1 MSKNKINYAYLHD
14 RGLFLDFF
22 QIPIHELKYLPFSA
36 FDFINV
42 HNTFTNYLSVSA
54 FKGTLYSKISSDHP
68 CKAGKCPIYNCLIPL
83 KPLPEME
90 FKEFEPR
97 FKSAKTRF
105 KLSAGLNLET
115 FDTIL
120 SGTNH
125 ILTAA

>member
-1 MSKNKINYAYLHD
+1 MLEANLKKDLLIYEPFLGHARSHAKFGPDQLSCLTNKETP
-14 RGLFLDFF
+14 R
-22 QIPIHELKYLPFSA
+22 Q
-36 FDFINV
+36 
-42 HNTFTNYLSVSA
+42 T
-54 FKGTLYSKISSDHP
+54 SKIYMYRST
-68 CKAGKCPIYNCLIPL
+68 
-83 KPLPEME
+83 EME

-125 ILTAA
+125 I

>member
-1 MSKNKINYAYLHD
+1 MAVVDKIEEEDGVITVYFNTPYEVFD
-14 RGLFLDFF
+14 PDLD
-22 QIPIHELKYLPFSA
+22 PDLDP
-36 FDFINV
+36 DV
-42 HNTFTNYLSVSA
+42 
-54 FKGTLYSKISSDHP
+54 D
-68 CKAGKCPIYNCLIPL
+68 
-83 KPLPEME
+83 PEME

-125 ILTAA
+125 I

>member
-1 MSKNKINYAYLHD
+1 MINPFFNKSTTRLH
-14 RGLFLDFF
+14 
-22 QIPIHELKYLPFSA
+22 IVIIYK
-36 FDFINV
+36 
-42 HNTFTNYLSVSA
+42 
-54 FKGTLYSKISSDHP
+54 FKGQLFHLE
-68 CKAGKCPIYNCLIPL
+68 LI
-83 KPLPEME
+83 KNIRTEME

-125 ILTAA
+125 I

>member
-1 MSKNKINYAYLHD
+1 MDKNIERILNRPK
-14 RGLFLDFF
+14 
-22 QIPIHELKYLPFSA
+22 
-36 FDFINV
+36 
-42 HNTFTNYLSVSA
+42 
-54 FKGTLYSKISSDHP
+54 
-68 CKAGKCPIYNCLIPL
+68 
-83 KPLPEME
+83 ME

-125 ILTAA
+125 I

>member
-1 MSKNKINYAYLHD
+1 MP
-14 RGLFLDFF
+14 LF
-22 QIPIHELKYLPFSA
+22 PIE
-36 FDFINV
+36 
-42 HNTFTNYLSVSA
+42 
-54 FKGTLYSKISSDHP
+54 
-68 CKAGKCPIYNCLIPL
+68 IPL
-83 KPLPEME
+83 GDCKRNFIRPSMQRYQCRFLTVTLTPEME

-125 ILTAA
+125 I